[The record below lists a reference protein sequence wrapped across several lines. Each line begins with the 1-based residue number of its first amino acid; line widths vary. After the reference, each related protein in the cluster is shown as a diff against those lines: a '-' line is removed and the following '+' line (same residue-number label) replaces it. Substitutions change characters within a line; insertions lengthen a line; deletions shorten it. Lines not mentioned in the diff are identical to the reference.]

1 MSYVC
6 VFVAEGFEE
15 IEALTVVDM
24 LRRVGIL
31 TDLVSVTLEIMV
43 SGSHGIEV
51 RADKL
56 IEEIEFASVDMIVL
70 PGGMPGTKNLE
81 ECEPLMEAL
90 DIFYEQ
96 GKDISAI
103 CAAPSILGHKGFLNG
118 RIACC
123 YPTFESHLTGA
134 VVTHNEVEISGNI
147 ITSRGMGCAIAF
159 SLAIIEKLVGKE
171 TAEDLAEKIVYQC

>member
-6 VFVAEGFEE
+6 VFLAEGFEE
-15 IEALTVVDM
+15 IEALTVVDL

-31 TDLVSVTLEIMV
+31 TDLVSVTTQMTV
-43 SGSHGIEV
+43 TGSHGIEV

-56 IEEIEFASVDMIVL
+56 IEEVEFVNIDMIVL

-81 ECEPLMEAL
+81 ECDLLMEEL
-90 DIFYEQ
+90 DLFYQQ

-118 RIACC
+118 RISCC

-134 VVTHNEVEISGNI
+134 VVTHNEVEVSGNI

-159 SLAIIEKLVGKE
+159 SLAIIEKLIGKE
-171 TAEDLAEKIVYQC
+171 TAEDLAEKIVYQS

>member
-31 TDLVSVTLEIMV
+31 TDLVSVTSEIMV

-70 PGGMPGTKNLE
+70 PGGMPGKH
-81 ECEPLMEAL
+81 LMH
-90 DIFYEQ
+90 FM
-96 GKDISAI
+96 SR
-103 CAAPSILGHKGFLNG
+103 G
-118 RIACC
+118 RISV
-123 YPTFESHLTGA
+123 PFVQRLRFWD
-134 VVTHNEVEISGNI
+134 I
-147 ITSRGMGCAIAF
+147 RDF
-159 SLAIIEKLVGKE
+159 
-171 TAEDLAEKIVYQC
+171 

>member
-31 TDLVSVTLEIMV
+31 TDLVSVTSEIMV

-70 PGGMPGTKNLE
+70 PGGMPGTKNRV
-81 ECEPLMEAL
+81 EAL
-90 DIFYEQ
+90 DAFYEQ